1 MKPQQLQDSS
11 YIESNPS
18 ACHRLCRSYVRP
30 AFGYAPQYS
39 DHGAKNSPA
48 AAQGSLGHFHPNRH
62 LRGSSRGG
70 HQGLSTRCHS
80 SSQAFLM
87 GFVWLMMPWYT
98 TELVKIVDHKGVDV
112 GVSA

>member
-11 YIESNPS
+11 YIESNPT
-18 ACHRLCRSYVRP
+18 ACHRLCRSHVRP

-48 AAQGSLGHFHPNRH
+48 AAQGSPGHFHPNWH
-62 LRGSSRGG
+62 LRRSSRGG
-70 HQGLSTRCHS
+70 HYGLSTRCHS

-87 GFVWLMMPWYT
+87 GFVRLMMPRHT
-98 TELVKIVDHKGVDV
+98 TESVKIVDRKEVDV
-112 GVSA
+112 CVLA